1 MARIPLCRS
10 RRREYRGNFSRG
22 RKRPPSRSAR
32 TSRKVEAVGAGE
44 ARRKERER
52 RKREG
57 ANERG
62 SSSIGGGAAR
72 PPTKPARDAR
82 REVAARNAEAEC
94 RRRRRCGGAT
104 LRVASRVAAVPPGG
118 PSGWPAGLVATES
131 VTRVPPPRAA
141 SERAPRECIPGL
153 ARIRHT
159 PVSLELA
166 RGRFPTN
173 LRLDLFFFLCP
184 S

>member
-10 RRREYRGNFSRG
+10 HRREYRGNFSRG

-32 TSRKVEAVGAGE
+32 TSRKVEAAGAGE

-57 ANERG
+57 ASERG

-153 ARIRHT
+153 ARTTHT
-159 PVSLELA
+159 
-166 RGRFPTN
+166 RFP
-173 LRLDLFFFLCP
+173 RARSRPVFHESPARSLFFFLCP